1 MWILLLILMASAT
14 ASAQPTVNRPR
25 TNPAPR
31 PKLDLIQ
38 LGTFHHGEAEFRSG
52 GGWIGLVPSRDGF
65 SWVNLRIKTEK
76 VHDPIGSDPPELK
89 RATQITLETPT
100 RFEPLFLLRG
110 LSQLATKP
118 VHTCFDRS
126 ENGSFLEQNPIL
138 LTCEANAYSIQVT
151 NQRLLQLKR
160 GAKTQTLFTWA
171 QALSEEHAELIWAG
185 DLDGDGNLDLLL
197 DHSSNS
203 NATGLSLY
211 LSTWAAPGQLVGRAA
226 TFKTLGC

>member
-1 MWILLLILMASAT
+1 MWIPVLILMACAT
-14 ASAQPTVNRPR
+14 APAQPTVNRPR

-31 PKLDLIQ
+31 PKLDLIK
-38 LGTFHHGEAEFRSG
+38 LGTFHQGEAEFRSG

-65 SWVNLRIKTEK
+65 EWLNLRIKTEK
-76 VHDPIGSDPPELK
+76 VHDPIGSDPPGIK

-100 RFEPLFLLRG
+100 KFEPLFLLRG
-110 LSQLATKP
+110 LPQLATKP

-211 LSTWAAPGQLVGRAA
+211 LSTWAAPGQLVGRVA